1 MEIYA
6 LSACINYCGLCLY
19 ARKIVVDMTV
29 CVSSNALEVCTI
41 VFFFIPF
48 VTKHTLT
55 AMQTGISMNT
65 VNFNVSER
73 REESSETNNNKKPT
87 ISMRERDREREREKN
102 KIEVKRSNYGF

>member
-65 VNFNVSER
+65 VNFNFNVSER

-87 ISMRERDREREREKN
+87 ISMRERDRE
-102 KIEVKRSNYGF
+102 